1 MATNQTNYD
10 KYERLLQLYLEAH
23 PSKKGPFTD
32 IDVDDEEQKAYLYI
46 FVYAPLAVYAYMTI
60 YFILQKYSA

>member
-23 PSKKGPFTD
+23 PLKKGVMVTLPH
-32 IDVDDEEQKAYLYI
+32 KI
-46 FVYAPLAVYAYMTI
+46 FGKMLEATKKSTI
-60 YFILQKYSA
+60 EKS